1 MGKNLIQQKRGKGSP
16 SYRRFHRFAPGMAKV
31 QSRGSATVLS
41 LFHSQFHT
49 APLAKV
55 RYEDGIE
62 GLMIAGEGL
71 SVGQRVVISADAKL
85 ELGNTLPLQ
94 SLPEGSL
101 IYNLEAQPGD
111 GGKFVRASGGVARI
125 VGRIPAGGIVQ
136 LPSKKQ
142 RTFNPMCKATLGVV
156 AGGGRPE
163 KPFLKAGIKFHRI
176 AARNKY
182 WPTVSGVAMN
192 AVNHPFGGKSTHSK
206 GRPLIARKNASPGR
220 NVGAIRPSRTGRK
233 KR

>member
-16 SYRRFHRFAPGMAKV
+16 TYRRFHRFAPGMARL
-31 QSRGSATVLS
+31 QGRGSAVILD
-41 LFHSQFHT
+41 LLHSQFHT

-55 RYEDGIE
+55 KYEDGADGLLIAPE
-62 GLMIAGEGL
+62 GVRI
-71 SVGQRVVISADAKL
+71 GQRVEISENAPL

-125 VGRIPAGGIVQ
+125 VGRIPAGVIVQ
-136 LPSKKQ
+136 LPSKK
-142 RTFNPMCKATLGVV
+142 RRVFNPACRASLGVV

-176 AARNKY
+176 SARNKY
-182 WPTVSGVAMN
+182 WPNVAGVAMN

-206 GRPLIARKNASPGR
+206 GRPLIAPKNAPPGR
-220 NVGAIRPSRTGRK
+220 MVGAIRPRRTGR
-233 KR
+233 RR